1 MASVSPS
8 DGHGQHSSSTSPLEA
23 STSSSN
29 TGAIRTSA
37 GSASGGSSG
46 MPRTGQRAITSCT
59 YCYRRKVGLP
69 EALIELKDSRPR
81 AIRGSESRLVSF
93 TAAAGWSRWRRQ
105 DRDVVVVP
113 VVTAGALGSLALR
126 SLGLSVHVTADPNRA
141 WDSSQIRCNKE
152 FPCSNCIARGISDQC
167 HREPVVV
174 RGHVVGGP
182 QERLPLTVEQLNQ
195 ENVALRKKVAAQ
207 ERQINALLRAQKATA
222 KGGQGTPQ
230 AGGLASRPRSREGS
244 YSGFHDSPINNLS
257 ATSGAP
263 PLSLTA
269 IQSPGVLESCELDV
283 LGLRDPKNQDAPF
296 SSDGKS
302 SLRSDIPSHH
312 AIPLL
317 DLVPIETSTFL
328 VETHFRLLEWVH
340 CVVHVPTFLQ
350 EHALWLDCLRRGER
364 ERVPRYD
371 VLARYFAIIAS
382 TLYFLDVEHGA
393 QIGYTAEDM
402 VSLPRIWFN
411 ASLEAL
417 QRSDFLCHPS
427 LESLQAICILPLI
440 GHAYGESVYFGSL
453 MHCALG
459 LAQNLKFHLL
469 TTEEPRP
476 GLINREMSRRMWKC
490 LIIAECLVPAK
501 NCQPFSLFYPQART
515 VDPLNAND
523 EDLSNDVACVP
534 RPLHDPTIVS
544 HLLGVSRIADLFRE
558 FSQVI
563 FALPTIEAQWEY
575 AMSIDNRLLHLL
587 DFCPALKPRSTPYP
601 THVDI
606 NAPFDYLPWARHL
619 WGTFIPLHRI
629 MCLRLFLGKSYHD
642 SQFLPARQICL
653 NSAREFFAERRRPA
667 PKMYRKSWHVSS
679 LTVIA
684 GMVLGTELIHGRPDP
699 ASALGLRAE
708 VIEAMQQLADPG
720 NAMTQRGIELL
731 QTMIT
736 EHDRQTGD
744 FTEPAARAHTVP
756 PSASPVSHLINNN
769 RYPTSS
775 PMPSPPRDVGPH
787 ESHGNGQIN
796 TKPMN
801 PAMGAPHGM
810 TQWAIPQP
818 AVPPTFPATQLP
830 ALEALWPSSIND
842 QQDWSWLIDSTE
854 WPTTLLSDVNAQVG
868 EPNASWFGAGQPLP
882 PVL

>member
-1 MASVSPS
+1 MASVSPP
-8 DGHGQHSSSTSPLEA
+8 DGHGPPSSSTSPLEG
-23 STSSSN
+23 STSSS
-29 TGAIRTSA
+29 TGAIRTTSGTNIGGDA
-37 GSASGGSSG
+37 ASSSEASGI
-46 MPRTGQRAITSCT
+46 PRTGQRAITSCT
-59 YCYRRKVGLP
+59 YCYRRK
-69 EALIELKDSRPR
+69 
-81 AIRGSESRLVSF
+81 
-93 TAAAGWSRWRRQ
+93 
-105 DRDVVVVP
+105 
-113 VVTAGALGSLALR
+113 
-126 SLGLSVHVTADPNRA
+126 
-141 WDSSQIRCNKE
+141 IRCNKE

-182 QERLPLTVEQLNQ
+182 QERSPLTFEQLNQ
-195 ENVALRKKVAAQ
+195 ENVALRKKAAAQ
-207 ERQINALLRAQKATA
+207 ERQINALLRAQKQAS
-222 KGGQGTPQ
+222 KGGQAGTPQ
-230 AGGLASRPRSREGS
+230 ASALALRPGSREGS
-244 YSGFHDSPINNLS
+244 YAGFHDSPISGL
-257 ATSGAP
+257 APTSGAAPLTSIQP
-263 PLSLTA
+263 PGA
-269 IQSPGVLESCELDV
+269 LESCELDV
-283 LGLRDPKNQDAPF
+283 LGLRDPKNHNAPF

-312 AIPLL
+312 TVPLL

-328 VETHFRLLEWVH
+328 VENHFRLLEWVH
-340 CVVHVPTFLQ
+340 CVVHVPSFLQ

-393 QIGYTAEDM
+393 QIGYTAEGM

-440 GHAYGESVYFGSL
+440 GHAYGESIYFGSL

-469 TTEEPRP
+469 TAEEPRP
-476 GLINREMSRRMWKC
+476 GLINRELSRRMWKC

-501 NCQPFSLFYPQART
+501 NCQPFSLFYPPAQT

-523 EDLSNDVACVP
+523 EDLSNDVSCVP
-534 RPLHDPTIVS
+534 RPLHEPTIVS

-563 FALPTIEAQWEY
+563 FSLPTIEAQWDF
-575 AMSIDNRLLHLL
+575 AISIDNRLLHLL
-587 DFCPALKPRSTPYP
+587 DFCPALKPRATPYP
-601 THVDI
+601 THVDL

-708 VIEAMQQLADPG
+708 VIEAMQHLADPG

-731 QTMIT
+731 QSMII
-736 EHDRQTGD
+736 EHDRQSSD
-744 FTEPAARAHTVP
+744 FIEPAPRTHQVP
-756 PSASPVSHLINNN
+756 PSAPTVSHLINN
-769 RYPTSS
+769 RYPISP
-775 PMPSPPRDVGPH
+775 PMPSPTQDVRSPQPLVNN
-787 ESHGNGQIN
+787 HGNGQM
-796 TKPMN
+796 TPMPMN
-801 PAMGAPHGM
+801 PAMAAPHGM
-810 TQWAIPQP
+810 PTHWAIPQP
-818 AVPPTFPATQLP
+818 AFPPTFPTAAQVP
-830 ALEALWPSSIND
+830 ALEALWPSSINE
-842 QQDWSWLIDSTE
+842 QQDWSWLTGSIE
-854 WPTTLLSDVNAQVG
+854 WPTTLFTDVDGQVA
-868 EPNASWFGAGQPLP
+868 EPHASWFGAGQTLP
-882 PVL
+882 SVL